1 MFAPPKR
8 PSDVNARN
16 EGHPSCPPVRPP
28 SPPPPKL
35 LTVAERPGDALAVW
49 VAASCARHG
58 VPVKVTDAA
67 VIARTVTLLSAGAI
81 RPAAGRTRADRS
93 GLQPPD
99 RVGPVRVELTGT
111 GDARVHDDVVEHRG
125 HDGGLAGEVQAG
137 PLSA

>member
-1 MFAPPKR
+1 MPA
-8 PSDVNARN
+8 
-16 EGHPSCPPVRPP
+16 GHTTSRPP
-28 SPPPPKL
+28 LKVP
-35 LTVAERPGDALAVW
+35 TVAERPSNALAVW

-67 VIARTVTLLSAGAI
+67 VIARAVTLLSAGAI
-81 RPAAGRTRADRS
+81 RPAAQRTRADRS

-111 GDARVHDDVVEHRG
+111 GDARPDDDVVEHSG
-125 HDGGLAGEVQAG
+125 HDRGLTGEVQAG